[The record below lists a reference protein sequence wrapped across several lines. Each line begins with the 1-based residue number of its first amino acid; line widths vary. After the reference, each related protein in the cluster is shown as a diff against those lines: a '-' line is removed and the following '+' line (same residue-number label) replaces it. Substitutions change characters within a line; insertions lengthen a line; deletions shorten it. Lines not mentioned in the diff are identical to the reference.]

1 VEHSSR
7 LSAAELATLRAE
19 LADLVVVDVRNPG
32 ELERGVVPG
41 SVHVPLARLTER
53 LGELDPARPTVVHCA
68 SGYRSMI
75 AVSVLAAAGFGDVS
89 DLLGG

>member
-32 ELERGVVPG
+32 ELERGVVLG
-41 SVHVPLARLTER
+41 SVQR
-53 LGELDPARPTVVHCA
+53 
-68 SGYRSMI
+68 
-75 AVSVLAAAGFGDVS
+75 AAGQADGAAW
-89 DLLGG
+89 